1 MIRVLIVDD
10 SPVSREYLKHIFS
23 TDENI
28 SVVGVAKD
36 GKEAVSLVQII
47 RPDVVTMDI
56 QMPRMDGYE
65 ATRRIMEV
73 YPVPIVVVSTSMIP
87 EQVENTFRA
96 IKAGAVAAV
105 EKPRGPGHP
114 DSERMAAKVLQ
125 TVRLMSEVKV
135 VRRFASGNRM
145 PESVSEKF
153 KADIRQDI
161 KIAAI
166 GASTGGPPVLR
177 TVLSNLTEGFSIP
190 ILVVQHIAPGFLQ
203 GMVEWLGKETW
214 LNVKISEHGERVRGG
229 YVYFAPDGYHLGI
242 SGKGEIHLSGDA
254 PINGLQPSVSYLFRS
269 VADSFGPR
277 ALGVI
282 LTGMGKDGASELKIM
297 RDKGAI
303 TVAQSKESS
312 VVHGMPGEAIRLEA
326 AEHILSPEDIA
337 DFLSKVRSEKSEK
350 SEK

>member
-10 SPVSREYLKHIFS
+10 SPVSREYLKHILG

-28 SVVGVAKD
+28 NVVGVAKD

-114 DSERMAAKVLQ
+114 DSGRMAAKVIQ

-135 VRRFASGNRM
+135 VRRFASGNRISV
-145 PESVSEKF
+145 PASVSEKF

-161 KIAAI
+161 RIAAI

-177 TVLSNLTEGFSIP
+177 TILANLDEGFSVP

-203 GMVEWLGKETW
+203 GMVEWLGKETP
-214 LNVKISEHGERVRGG
+214 LRVKISEHGEQVQGG

-242 SGKGEIHLSGDA
+242 SGKGEIHLSEDA

-269 VADSFGPR
+269 VADSFGSK

-297 RDKGAI
+297 RDKGAV

-326 AEHILSPEDIA
+326 AELIMSPEDIA
-337 DFLSKVRSEKSEK
+337 ELLSKVRGER
-350 SEK
+350 